1 MAVFEQ
7 NDTKIFCF
15 FRLDFSFFNSTF
27 VADII
32 SKSANKLTMEKKIL
46 EALTEKYTGV
56 KESILRRVATKLAKT
71 VTSEDDIATAVEGA
85 FADVLEAYGDQRA
98 TDAQKTAVL
107 NYEKKHNLKDGKAVG
122 GGEPDNDEPADD
134 VKPASDDAPAWAKKL
149 MDANEALQK
158 RLDQLDGER
167 TQSSR
172 KSIIDKLI
180 EPLPASIRKAYQR
193 QELASMSE
201 EDFTA
206 LQEEI
211 KAEVDEINS
220 DLSAKGAVF
229 GKPAATGGRSDSNK
243 DKASDAEA
251 DAVVKMMGGIK

>member
-1 MAVFEQ
+1 
-7 NDTKIFCF
+7 
-15 FRLDFSFFNSTF
+15 
-27 VADII
+27 
-32 SKSANKLTMEKKIL
+32 MEKKIL
-46 EALTEKYTGV
+46 EALIEKYSGV

-71 VTSEDDIATAVEGA
+71 VTSEDDITTAVEGA

-122 GGEPDNDEPADD
+122 GGEPNDDEPADGE
-134 VKPASDDAPAWAKKL
+134 KGGDDAPAWAKKL

-158 RLDQLDGER
+158 RLDQMDGER
-167 TQSSR
+167 TQNSR
-172 KSIIDKLI
+172 KTIIDKLI

-193 QELASMSE
+193 QQLASMSE

-229 GKPAATGGRSDSNK
+229 GKPAATGGRTDGNK
-243 DKASDAEA
+243 GKASEAEA